1 MLQEAIAAIQNG
13 NRARARDLL
22 TRLLKNGQD
31 NPEYWIWMSAVV
43 ETAKE
48 RSFCLNQV
56 LKLDPENPAA
66 RRGLAMMGA
75 APVDESQVIP
85 FRLQRRNWQSKLQGD
100 DGVTRKAPPWYL
112 LALMGVAVLVV
123 VGLGIFALLGEFQTK
138 AEPTRVTFRRPTET
152 QTIAVT
158 PSRVITQTGTIGPTP
173 LVMLLDATYTPTPLY
188 VNTPHPQV
196 EAYRIGIRA
205 FGRGDWESVR
215 RYMVEVLTAEPG
227 AADVQ
232 YYIAESYRMQQNY
245 AEAIRSYSRALEINP
260 NFAPAF
266 LGRAR
271 AILGRNARDIAN
283 AKADLEKA
291 IARDGNYGEAYL
303 ELGLLFIRAN
313 EPENAINIL
322 QSVEPLIPY
331 SPQLYLYLG
340 MAYQLSGNSEKALE
354 MAYKA
359 KDLDMTM
366 LPAYRL
372 IGESLQSLDDL
383 KGSLDP
389 LYTYTRFET
398 QDAQAWLWY
407 ARALY
412 ADGNIDEALKS
423 FDVVLRINPQMVDAL
438 IQRGTIYLDLQD
450 GDKALD
456 DFRAAVRLQADSF
469 EANVGIA
476 QALMLLGF
484 PGDAYMQ
491 LERTS
496 GLAKSDEQKAELY
509 YWRGLSLEA
518 LNELTPALRTWNA
531 LLDLPEEIVPADRAQ
546 YARERIQAIMILTPS
561 PTASFTVTS
570 TQTRVP
576 TATPRPTQT
585 PRPSFTPTVTRTVE
599 PTRTPLPT
607 DTRVPSRTPTP

>member
-1 MLQEAIAAIQNG
+1 MLQEAISAIQNG

-43 ETAKE
+43 ETVKE

-85 FRLQRRNWQSKLQGD
+85 FRLQRRNWQSKLQEVDNQG
-100 DGVTRKAPPWYL
+100 RKAPPWYL
-112 LALMGVAVLVV
+112 FALMGVAVMIVA
-123 VGLGIFALLGEFQTK
+123 GLGLFALLGEFQSK

-152 QTIAVT
+152 QTLAVT
-158 PSRVITQTGTIGPTP
+158 PSVANTQTGTIGPTP
-173 LVMLLDATYTPTPLY
+173 LAMLLDATYTPTPLY

-205 FGRGDWESVR
+205 LIRGDWELSR
-215 RYMVEVLTAEPG
+215 RYMVDVLTSEPG

-232 YYIAESYRMQQNY
+232 YYIGESYRMQQNY
-245 AEAIRSYSRALEINP
+245 SEAIRSYSRALEINP

-271 AILGRNARDIAN
+271 SILGRNARDVAN

-291 IARDGNYGEAYL
+291 IDRDGNYSEAYL
-303 ELGLLFIRAN
+303 ELGLLLIRSN
-313 EPENAINIL
+313 EPESAINLL
-322 QSVEPLIPY
+322 QSVEPLIPH

-340 MAYQLSGNSEKALE
+340 MAFQLSGNSEKALE
-354 MAYKA
+354 MALKA
-359 KDLDMTM
+359 KDLDITL

-398 QDAQAWLWY
+398 QDAQALLWY
-407 ARALY
+407 ARALI
-412 ADGNIDEALKS
+412 ANGNVDEALNS
-423 FDVVLRINPQMVDAL
+423 FDIILKIDPQMFDAL
-438 IQRGTIYLDLQD
+438 IQRGTIYLELKD
-450 GDKALD
+450 GDKAIE
-456 DFRAAVRLQADSF
+456 DFRSALRIQADSF
-469 EANVGIA
+469 EASVGVA
-476 QALMLLGF
+476 QALMLLGY

-496 GLAKSDEQKAELY
+496 GLAKSDQQKAELY
-509 YWRGLSLEA
+509 YWRGLSLEE
-518 LNELTPALRTWNA
+518 LNELSPALRTWNA
-531 LLDLPEEIVPADRAQ
+531 LLELPEDIVPDDRAQ
-546 YARERIQAIMILTPS
+546 YARERIRAIMILTPS
-561 PTASFTVTS
+561 PTVSNTVTS

-576 TATPRPTQT
+576 TATLRPTQT
-585 PRPSFTPTVTRTVE
+585 PRPSFTPTATRTAV

>member
-1 MLQEAIAAIQNG
+1 MLQEAISAIQNG

-43 ETAKE
+43 ETVKE

-85 FRLQRRNWQSKLQGD
+85 FRLQRRNWQSKLQEVDNQG
-100 DGVTRKAPPWYL
+100 RKAPPWYL
-112 LALMGVAVLVV
+112 FALMGVAVMIVA
-123 VGLGIFALLGEFQTK
+123 GLGLFALLGEFQSK

-152 QTIAVT
+152 QTLAVT
-158 PSRVITQTGTIGPTP
+158 PSVANTQTGTIGPTP
-173 LVMLLDATYTPTPLY
+173 LAMLLDATYTPTPLY

-205 FGRGDWESVR
+205 LIRGDWELSR
-215 RYMVEVLTAEPG
+215 RYMVDVLTAEPG

-232 YYIAESYRMQQNY
+232 YYIGESYRMQQNY
-245 AEAIRSYSRALEINP
+245 SEAIRSYSRALEINP

-271 AILGRNARDIAN
+271 SILGRNARDVAN

-291 IARDGNYGEAYL
+291 IDRDGNYSEAYL
-303 ELGLLFIRAN
+303 ELGLLLIRSN
-313 EPENAINIL
+313 EPESAINLL
-322 QSVEPLIPY
+322 QSVEPLIPH

-340 MAYQLSGNSEKALE
+340 MAFQLSGNSEKALE
-354 MAYKA
+354 MALKA
-359 KDLDMTM
+359 KDLDITL

-398 QDAQAWLWY
+398 QDAQALLWY
-407 ARALY
+407 ARALI
-412 ADGNIDEALKS
+412 ANGNVDEALNS
-423 FDVVLRINPQMVDAL
+423 FDIILKIDPQMFDAL
-438 IQRGTIYLDLQD
+438 IQRGTIYLELKD
-450 GDKALD
+450 GDKAIE
-456 DFRAAVRLQADSF
+456 DFRSALRIQADSF
-469 EANVGIA
+469 EASVGVA
-476 QALMLLGF
+476 QALMLLGY

-496 GLAKSDEQKAELY
+496 GLAKSDQQKAELY
-509 YWRGLSLEA
+509 YWRGLSLEE
-518 LNELTPALRTWNA
+518 LNELSPALRTWNA
-531 LLDLPEEIVPADRAQ
+531 LLELPEDIVPDDRAQ
-546 YARERIQAIMILTPS
+546 YARERIRAIMILTPS
-561 PTASFTVTS
+561 PTVSNTVTS

-576 TATPRPTQT
+576 TATLRPTQT
-585 PRPSFTPTVTRTVE
+585 PRPSFTPTATRTAV